1 MFITLPNPVSKKTT
15 LDIVKGVLPLS
26 LSKTLIVIGV
36 KESVVTESFTAIAW
50 LEGGDGAF
58 TLGETCSPAGAPP
71 PPFTLL
77 MLSGELGGCG
87 PNT

>member
-1 MFITLPNPVSKKTT
+1 MFITIPNPVSKKTT

-50 LEGGDGAF
+50 LEGGDG
-58 TLGETCSPAGAPP
+58 ETCSPAGAPP

-77 MLSGELGGCG
+77 MFSGELGGCG